1 MTKSWKRS
9 CEAKLW
15 HRLDPSQATRIMA
28 DCYGEGAGAEVLLR
42 AFLAERDMNPAS
54 VRFWLQ
60 VYDILTR
67 TRTQAIPNRALPD
80 IAGCPRG

>member
-1 MTKSWKRS
+1 
-9 CEAKLW
+9 
-15 HRLDPSQATRIMA
+15 MA

-42 AFLAERDMNPAS
+42 PFLAERDMNPAS
-54 VRFWLQ
+54 VRFWLL